1 VAQIDGFIACHKK
14 DTESLYRGGGASA
27 ETEAEPRKGRPG
39 MADVN
44 SSLQEAMQ
52 IDGALGAA
60 LVDW

>member
-1 VAQIDGFIACHKK
+1 
-14 DTESLYRGGGASA
+14 LYRGGGASA

-52 IDGALGAA
+52 IDGALGAV